1 MAKKVGA
8 VLGVTVDVDEVSNTV
23 KFLTTNIKLKKAM
36 PIIVQELTAQ
46 AKKLKLDMAKK
57 QVELVKVENE
67 PNLKKDVFNGAVL
80 NFDSQGLLAYKNL
93 KKSQQNLNAHVDE
106 INKIK
111 DDISEIKSLLKAVI
125 KEVK

>member
-1 MAKKVGA
+1 
-8 VLGVTVDVDEVSNTV
+8 
-23 KFLTTNIKLKKAM
+23 
-36 PIIVQELTAQ
+36 
-46 AKKLKLDMAKK
+46 MAKK

>member
-1 MAKKVGA
+1 M
-8 VLGVTVDVDEVSNTV
+8 E
-23 KFLTTNIKLKKAM
+23 
-36 PIIVQELTAQ
+36 
-46 AKKLKLDMAKK
+46 KK
-57 QVELVKVENE
+57 QLELVKVENE

-93 KKSQQNLNAHVDE
+93 KKSQQNYNDTVDE

>member
-1 MAKKVGA
+1 MKKG
-8 VLGVTVDVDEVSNTV
+8 
-23 KFLTTNIKLKKAM
+23 I
-36 PIIVQELTAQ
+36 
-46 AKKLKLDMAKK
+46 
-57 QVELVKVENE
+57 ELVKVENE

>member
-1 MAKKVGA
+1 M
-8 VLGVTVDVDEVSNTV
+8 E
-23 KFLTTNIKLKKAM
+23 
-36 PIIVQELTAQ
+36 
-46 AKKLKLDMAKK
+46 KK
-57 QVELVKVENE
+57 QLKLVKVENE
-67 PNLKKDVFNGAVL
+67 PNLKKDVYNGAVL

-93 KKSQQNLNAHVDE
+93 KKSQQNYNDHVDE

>member
-1 MAKKVGA
+1 
-8 VLGVTVDVDEVSNTV
+8 
-23 KFLTTNIKLKKAM
+23 
-36 PIIVQELTAQ
+36 
-46 AKKLKLDMAKK
+46 MAKK
-57 QVELVKVENE
+57 QVQLVKVENE

>member
-1 MAKKVGA
+1 
-8 VLGVTVDVDEVSNTV
+8 
-23 KFLTTNIKLKKAM
+23 
-36 PIIVQELTAQ
+36 
-46 AKKLKLDMAKK
+46 
-57 QVELVKVENE
+57 
-67 PNLKKDVFNGAVL
+67 VL

>member
-1 MAKKVGA
+1 
-8 VLGVTVDVDEVSNTV
+8 
-23 KFLTTNIKLKKAM
+23 
-36 PIIVQELTAQ
+36 
-46 AKKLKLDMAKK
+46 MAKK

-93 KKSQQNLNAHVDE
+93 KKSQQNYNDTVDE

>member
-1 MAKKVGA
+1 
-8 VLGVTVDVDEVSNTV
+8 
-23 KFLTTNIKLKKAM
+23 
-36 PIIVQELTAQ
+36 
-46 AKKLKLDMAKK
+46 MAKK

-93 KKSQQNLNAHVDE
+93 KKSQQNLNAHADE

>member
-1 MAKKVGA
+1 MAKRQ
-8 VLGVTVDVDEVSNTV
+8 TEY
-23 KFLTTNIKLKKAM
+23 
-36 PIIVQELTAQ
+36 
-46 AKKLKLDMAKK
+46 
-57 QVELVKVENE
+57 VKVENE
-67 PNLKKDVFNGAVL
+67 PNLKKDVYNGAVL

-93 KKSQQNLNAHVDE
+93 KKSQENLNDHVDE